1 MGKFSPTKQHGD
13 CGEIAN
19 PSTAYGRRLRDWT
32 GCRCAGCRTV
42 VCVTKVGEVCEP
54 ASLNV
59 WAESYIYID
68 VRSPR
73 RCRRPMIFVG
83 C

>member
-1 MGKFSPTKQHGD
+1 MLRRGD
-13 CGEIAN
+13 GELKDSRAA
-19 PSTAYGRRLRDWT
+19 TRAAGRERA
-32 GCRCAGCRTV
+32 RCDGRGV
-42 VCVTKVGEVCEP
+42 VEL